1 MIADIIGDTSV
12 LENICGPRLNMRAQ
26 RRIVSAAMRVGRATY
41 PHDLGQLLF
50 SIPLHA
56 FAVGGGSASSRVH
69 SCLNYHRRA
78 IAKHMRCA
86 VCSHL
91 VPTTCWGRL
100 WTDAFWRIIG
110 AAINT
115 CVKRDPR
122 KRATSSRPKNV
133 CSHPAN
139 FSNRKFKAV

>member
-1 MIADIIGDTSV
+1 MIADIICDTRV
-12 LENICGPRLNMRAQ
+12 LESIGGSRINMRAQ
-26 RRIVSAAMRVGRATY
+26 RRIVSAAMRVGRATC
-41 PHDLGQLLF
+41 PHDLGQPLL
-50 SIPLHA
+50 SIPLQA
-56 FAVGGGSASSRVH
+56 FAVGVSASTRVR
-69 SCLNYHRRA
+69 SCLSYHRRA